1 MENALADINEAD
13 CGTPELYELGRQIPL
28 KGAAINKFHEGKMV
42 VKWSVE

>member
-28 KGAAINKFHEGKMV
+28 KQRTVHEQLNKVG